1 MLNINELGARVGC
14 FKGEHVIILA
24 EVIELYIASLKN
36 KKSIT
41 VVKTIITDRR
51 KPLPLFVI
59 APRKQIIDNWINEK
73 LISKE
78 KIATTLTGYTNN
90 KVAL

>member
-1 MLNINELGARVGC
+1 VLNIDELGARVGC
-14 FKGEHVIILA
+14 L
-24 EVIELYIASLKN
+24 
-36 KKSIT
+36 
-41 VVKTIITDRR
+41 TDRR